1 MIEPTEG
8 EIVDVLNNYLNSGN
22 RDTFHQILIGRAIA
36 EIKHLRMRVAD
47 LKNGFE
53 GSCTACEPVA
63 EMNRKLMEERDEA
76 RAAIEMPAQKASK
89 FRNLTQQANDVLDL
103 ARGYDPNSLV
113 GKLASLLEQ
122 TTFYKDLYYN
132 TLTPAQREN
141 PNLGSM
147 EDSK

>member
-8 EIVDVLNNYLNSGN
+8 EIVDVLNNYLNSGS

-63 EMNRKLMEERDEA
+63 EMNKKLVQERDEA
-76 RAAIEMPAQKASK
+76 RREAMLLLSDRASTKEMNAEYKK
-89 FRNLTQQANDVLDL
+89 RGWEYLKENTND
-103 ARGYDPNSLV
+103 
-113 GKLASLLEQ
+113 
-122 TTFYKDLYYN
+122 
-132 TLTPAQREN
+132 
-141 PNLGSM
+141 
-147 EDSK
+147 

>member
-8 EIVDVLNNYLNSGN
+8 EIVDVLNNYLNSGS

-63 EMNRKLMEERDEA
+63 EMNKKLVQERDEA
-76 RAAIEMPAQKASK
+76 RRLYCRAVEEIEHGMTNETERMVADYLGWDC
-89 FRNLTQQANDVLDL
+89 FNDNKN
-103 ARGYDPNSLV
+103 A
-113 GKLASLLEQ
+113 
-122 TTFYKDLYYN
+122 
-132 TLTPAQREN
+132 
-141 PNLGSM
+141 
-147 EDSK
+147 

>member
-8 EIVDVLNNYLNSGN
+8 EIIDVLNNYLNSGN

-63 EMNRKLMEERDEA
+63 EMNKKLREERDEA
-76 RAAIEMPAQKASK
+76 RREILESLHP
-89 FRNLTQQANDVLDL
+89 DV
-103 ARGYDPNSLV
+103 
-113 GKLASLLEQ
+113 
-122 TTFYKDLYYN
+122 
-132 TLTPAQREN
+132 REN
-141 PNLGSM
+141 HAAARVWGFPDCFKENA
-147 EDSK
+147 

>member
-8 EIVDVLNNYLNSGN
+8 EIVDVLNNYLNSGS

-63 EMNRKLMEERDEA
+63 EMNKKLV
-76 RAAIEMPAQKASK
+76 QYLKSW
-89 FRNLTQQANDVLDL
+89 
-103 ARGYDPNSLV
+103 
-113 GKLASLLEQ
+113 
-122 TTFYKDLYYN
+122 
-132 TLTPAQREN
+132 TLTVEQEQDGMDLQLHPLNREVCGTKEH
-141 PNLGSM
+141 LGEQMDFTSNFL
-147 EDSK
+147 STFWQIHPSIC

>member
-53 GSCTACEPVA
+53 GSCTACEPVG
-63 EMNRKLMEERDEA
+63 EMNKKLVEERDEA
-76 RAAIEMPAQKASK
+76 RRTVCRHNYIRGGINPLQYAQMMDWDCYDNTPIDTESYAS
-89 FRNLTQQANDVLDL
+89 
-103 ARGYDPNSLV
+103 RG
-113 GKLASLLEQ
+113 
-122 TTFYKDLYYN
+122 
-132 TLTPAQREN
+132 R
-141 PNLGSM
+141 
-147 EDSK
+147 

>member
-53 GSCTACEPVA
+53 GSCTACEPVG
-63 EMNRKLMEERDEA
+63 EMNKKLIEERDEA
-76 RAAIEMPAQKASK
+76 RRTVDPAA
-89 FRNLTQQANDVLDL
+89 FRG
-103 ARGYDPNSLV
+103 AR
-113 GKLASLLEQ
+113 
-122 TTFYKDLYYN
+122 
-132 TLTPAQREN
+132 R
-141 PNLGSM
+141 M
-147 EDSK
+147 ELFQH

>member
-8 EIVDVLNNYLNSGN
+8 EIVDVLNNYLNSGS

-63 EMNRKLMEERDEA
+63 EMNKKLVQERDEA
-76 RAAIEMPAQKASK
+76 RRLYCRAVEEIEHGMTNDTERMVADYLGWDCFKDHPSK
-89 FRNLTQQANDVLDL
+89 LKISVDDALKEMTRLDEEM
-103 ARGYDPNSLV
+103 G
-113 GKLASLLEQ
+113 LL
-122 TTFYKDLYYN
+122 
-132 TLTPAQREN
+132 
-141 PNLGSM
+141 
-147 EDSK
+147 